1 MKLFDE
7 IYVRDSETK
16 ELIDI
21 TELPREKY
29 EYFLELMERLRIGYN
44 IAIQKQ
50 DMNAGS

>member
-7 IYVRDSETK
+7 IYVRDTETK

-29 EYFLELMERLRIGYN
+29 EFFLDLMHQLRIGYK
-44 IAIQKQ
+44 IAIEKQ
-50 DMNAGS
+50 DRNAGV